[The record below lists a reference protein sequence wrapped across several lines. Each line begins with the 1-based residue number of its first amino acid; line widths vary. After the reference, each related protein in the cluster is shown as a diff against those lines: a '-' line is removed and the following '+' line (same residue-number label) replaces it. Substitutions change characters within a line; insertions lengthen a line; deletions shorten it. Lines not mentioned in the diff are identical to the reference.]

1 MATLAS
7 TEVFGSLTVSGTIH
21 GDLSGTASYATR
33 AIYALNAGN
42 ADTATSAAYA
52 DNSGNASTADYATS
66 AGSAD
71 TAATATTA
79 DYATSA
85 GSADTAATATTADYA
100 TSAGNADTAGNAST
114 ADYATSAGSAD
125 NATNAI
131 SASYAPSSHVEKQ
144 IISGSSFTGDPKI
157 YVATYSQPFNSSIY
171 VCSVVGQDARVW
183 SVIPSTTGSVICSN
197 SNQTIDGFVYC
208 RFEEI

>member
-21 GDLSGTASYATR
+21 GDLSGTAS
-33 AIYALNAGN
+33 L
-42 ADTATSAAYA
+42 
-52 DNSGNASTADYATS
+52 
-66 AGSAD
+66 
-71 TAATATTA
+71 ATT
-79 DYATSA
+79 
-85 GSADTAATATTADYA
+85 
-100 TSAGNADTAGNAST
+100 
-114 ADYATSAGSAD
+114 
-125 NATNAI
+125 
-131 SASYAPSSHVEKQ
+131 ASYAPSNHVEKQ

-197 SNQTIDGFVYC
+197 SNQTLDGFVYC